1 MMNAPVSV
9 IALHEKGRIVKETYE
24 AVSFAGKLS
33 DKSPSIV
40 VLSGE
45 EEAEPL
51 STELAQET
59 GLDVTCLTGS
69 MLREYSAEA
78 YKKTLLSFFRG
89 KGNVCLCIP
98 HTSQGG
104 DFAPQL
110 SVGLKACCI
119 TSVEGL
125 ADNVF
130 FRSMFGGK
138 FRAAIRPGSASLVL
152 TLVPGAWKS
161 REKASRVPGTTK
173 VIPVT
178 GVDVRT
184 RTGGIREAEH
194 ANMSLT
200 KAEVIISAG
209 RGIGRQENLSLIERL
224 SSLFPKSA
232 IGATRG
238 LCDLGWLGYT
248 HQIGSTGNTVAPK
261 LYLACGISGAIQHI
275 AGMKD
280 SQLIV
285 AINTDVHA
293 AIFRTA
299 HYCVVEDLTTFIPL
313 LIDIYLKGK
322 DKKVD

>member
-1 MMNAPVSV
+1 MNASISV
-9 IALHEKGRIVKETYE
+9 IALHEKGRIIKETYE
-24 AVSFAGKLS
+24 AVTFARELS
-33 DKSPSIV
+33 EERPNII

-45 EEAEPL
+45 EEVGSL
-51 STELAQET
+51 TGELAEKT
-59 GLDVTCLTGS
+59 GLDVICLTGS

-78 YKKTLLSFFRG
+78 YKKSLHTFFG
-89 KGNVCLCIP
+89 NKGDVCICVP
-98 HTSQGG
+98 HTSQGS

-110 SVGLKACCI
+110 SLSLEACCI
-119 TSVEGL
+119 TSVEGIGEG
-125 ADNVF
+125 VF

-138 FRAAIRPGSASLVL
+138 FRARVRPERNSLVL
-152 TLVPGAWKS
+152 TVIPGAWKH
-161 REKASRVPGTTK
+161 REIVPAVPGTIRI
-173 VIPVT
+173 IPVS
-178 GVDVRT
+178 DVSVST
-184 RTGGIREAEH
+184 RTSGVREAEH
-194 ANMSLT
+194 ANMALA
-200 KAEVIISAG
+200 KAEVIVSAG
-209 RGIGRQENLSLIERL
+209 RGIGRPENLSLIEKL

-248 HQIGSTGNTVAPK
+248 HQIGSTGNTVTPR

-299 HYCVVEDLTTFIPL
+299 HYCIVEDLTTFIPL
-313 LIDIYLKGK
+313 LIDIYVKGK
-322 DKKVD
+322 DKKQD